1 MTREGT
7 LIFTCIHQCFD
18 IIKLQFTVHY
28 FRNFEESEDE
38 LRNEVLESLEKLTTS
53 KEAEKREEVS
63 GSSKD
68 NENLREGTGMQKYAE
83 INEGLENIST
93 LSDDKICVAEDD
105 HGAATTSQNIQV

>member
-1 MTREGT
+1 M
-7 LIFTCIHQCFD
+7 
-18 IIKLQFTVHY
+18 QFTVHY

-83 INEGLENIST
+83 LNKGLENIST
-93 LSDDKICVAEDD
+93 LSDDKLCVAEDD
-105 HGAATTSQNIQV
+105 HGTPTTSQNIQV

>member
-1 MTREGT
+1 M
-7 LIFTCIHQCFD
+7 
-18 IIKLQFTVHY
+18 QFTVHY

-105 HGAATTSQNIQV
+105 HGTATTSQNIQV